1 MYESTWKKEIIGS
14 SKYYFLIQ
22 RQSER
27 EVIFTVEI
35 INIIREQLSTQYFE
49 W

>member
-1 MYESTWKKEIIGS
+1 MHESTWKKEVIGS
-14 SKYYFLIQ
+14 GKYYLLIQ

-35 INIIREQLSTQYFE
+35 INIIRERLHA
-49 W
+49 